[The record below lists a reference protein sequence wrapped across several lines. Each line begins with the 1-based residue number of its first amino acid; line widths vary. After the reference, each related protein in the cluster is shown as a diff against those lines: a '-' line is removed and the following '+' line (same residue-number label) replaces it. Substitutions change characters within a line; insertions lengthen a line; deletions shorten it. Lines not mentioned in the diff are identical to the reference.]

1 MPWEPPLAHPADDT
15 SLEPGQVAV
24 EPAEAV
30 GPVTP
35 ESAPATDLST
45 DAGPQALAEAA
56 PAEAGLPT
64 VAGPQAKAG
73 LYWTLVA
80 GLIVVDQVTKALLRS
95 AVPLYDTRPIINGLL
110 DFVHVRNEG
119 VAFGLLNSLDLQNKW
134 VLTTALASAAL
145 AGIAYYARHIRPDE
159 RLARIGLSMILGGA
173 IGNLIDRVYAGYV
186 LDFIDVYFGD
196 WHFWAFNVADASI
209 SIGAVLVFVDLLLV
223 KPHHASNPV

>member
-15 SLEPGQVAV
+15 SLEPGELVV
-24 EPAEAV
+24 DPAEATP
-30 GPVTP
+30 PVDT
-35 ESAPATDLST
+35 TT
-45 DAGPQALAEAA
+45 PQAEPLLQPEPLTPADTVPVAA
-56 PAEAGLPT
+56 PAR
-64 VAGPQAKAG
+64 GPG
-73 LYWTLVA
+73 LYWSLVA
-80 GLIVVDQVTKALLRS
+80 VLIVVDQITKALLRA

-134 VLTTALASAAL
+134 MLTTALASAAL

-159 RLARIGLSMILGGA
+159 KLARIGLSMILGGA

-186 LDFIDVYFGD
+186 LDFIDVYWGD

-223 KPHHASNPV
+223 KPHASNPV

>member
-1 MPWEPPLAHPADDT
+1 MEPGEVVVDPADAIQPADITTPTAEPLLQPEPLTPADT
-15 SLEPGQVAV
+15 GTV
-24 EPAEAV
+24 
-30 GPVTP
+30 
-35 ESAPATDLST
+35 
-45 DAGPQALAEAA
+45 AA
-56 PAEAGLPT
+56 PAR
-64 VAGPQAKAG
+64 GPG
-73 LYWTLVA
+73 LYWSLVA
-80 GLIVVDQVTKALLRS
+80 GLIVVDQITKALLRA

-159 RLARIGLSMILGGA
+159 KLARIGLSMILGGA

-186 LDFIDVYFGD
+186 LDFIDVYWGD

-223 KPHHASNPV
+223 KPHASNPV